1 MRLLPSILLAVLA
14 FGLGTLVL
22 LQKQQGNLDSIFGS
36 PALGV
41 GDQIYEFDPREVGRI
56 EILNSDGTQAIV
68 KKVGGAWFTDSPWK
82 DLAEPALVQ
91 SIIEFSNQLIIE
103 DVIKSD
109 NVEELAEFGLRS
121 DKIEIQLYDT
131 DGRPLCHFNIGRYT
145 AWRTIVEDEETGPRS
160 VGADAA
166 PGKSSFPTVII
177 WPAEENSRDYLYVC
191 GDRINAALRRIPIRS
206 LFQDE
211 LKLLRNHSVF
221 YRPPHFAAEI
231 SLRDQDSEIV
241 LKRDSLRKNEKWRLT
256 KPFDLA
262 ANSEVVKSLIA
273 QLSTLKASSVLD
285 ESSEALSKPLPENL
299 AKTIEVKFFLP
310 DGSISGPTSVS
321 IYPPEN
327 AADPIVSA
335 VIQNGP
341 KQKRPAILKLNRA
354 DLAKLPDNV
363 NDLRSR
369 TMTSL
374 QIAQIA
380 GLEIED
386 DVGRKVKL
394 TLKFDPHERARRW
407 HAIVGRQE
415 GAANEDQV
423 KALFEALFVDEV
435 IAFSDDAAADLKFY
449 GLDRPL
455 RKVQLSL
462 TDQSVVEFA
471 LGQAF
476 RDHFYARNRKTGR
489 VMEITKSAY
498 EALTND
504 RPSPELET
512 ILRTPANPQNPDYNL
527 SLFGLDKPVKKRFR
541 TDEGVT
547 YLEFGTAR
555 KLHFYA
561 NRTGTPRVAEV
572 SASALNKMAMR
583 DFKWRARRLW
593 NIDPFEIR
601 GLLVQPKGQP
611 PLQLSYNFFRQEWKA
626 RLDGLDATARL
637 NENKASRLLEKLTD
651 IRVTTWLGS
660 IDDNATFELSDP
672 DFTISVIVEVTD
684 DEGKSDSLNTT
695 ELKMA
700 KINERFYYGKLSND
714 SSYFILDAD
723 AVKGLQVK
731 LLQ

>member
-14 FGLGTLVL
+14 FCLGALVL
-22 LQKQQGNLDSIFGS
+22 LQKQQGNLDSVFGA

-56 EILNSDGTQAIV
+56 EILNSDGTQAVV
-68 KKVGGAWFTDSPWK
+68 KKVGGAWFTESPWE

-91 SIIEFSNQLIIE
+91 SIVEFSSQLIIE
-103 DVIKSD
+103 DVIEAD
-109 NVEELAEFGLRS
+109 DVEDLAEFGLRS
-121 DKIEIQLYDT
+121 AKIEIQLYDT
-131 DGRPLCHFNIGRYT
+131 GGRPLCHFNIGRYT

-160 VGADAA
+160 VGADTA
-166 PGKSSFPTVII
+166 PGKSSFPTVVI
-177 WPAEENSRDYLYVC
+177 WPAEDNSRDYIYVC

-231 SLRDQDSEIV
+231 ILRDQNSEIL
-241 LKRDSLRKNEKWRLT
+241 LKRDSPAKNDKWHLT

-262 ANSEVVKSLIA
+262 ANSKVVKSLIA
-273 QLSTLKASSVLD
+273 QLSTLKASAVVD
-285 ESSEALSKPLPENL
+285 ESSEVLSEPLPENL
-299 AKTIEVKFFLP
+299 SKTLEVKFFLP
-310 DGSISGPTSVS
+310 DGSVSGPTTVS

-354 DLAKLPDNV
+354 ELAKLPDNV

-374 QIAQIA
+374 QVAQIA

-386 DVGRKVKL
+386 DVDRKVSL
-394 TLKFDPHERARRW
+394 ALKFDPHERAKRW
-407 HAIVGRQE
+407 HASVGGQE
-415 GAANEDQV
+415 GAANEEQV
-423 KALFEALFVDEV
+423 KALFETLFVDEV
-435 IAFSDDAAADLKFY
+435 IAFSDDAAADLKSY

-455 RKVQLSL
+455 RKIKLAL
-462 TDQSVVEFA
+462 TDQSTAEFT

-489 VMEITKSAY
+489 IMEISKNAY
-498 EALTND
+498 DTLTND
-504 RPSPELET
+504 RSSPELDS
-512 ILRTPANPQNPDYNL
+512 ILRIPANPQTPNYNL
-527 SLFGLDKPVKKRFR
+527 KLYGLDQPVKKRFR
-541 TDEGVT
+541 SDNGTVYVD
-547 YLEFGTAR
+547 FGRAR
-555 KLHFYA
+555 NLHFYA

-572 SASALNKMAMR
+572 SASALNKIAMR
-583 DFKWRARRLW
+583 DYKWRARRLW

-601 GLLVQPKGQP
+601 GLLVQPRGQP

-626 RLDGLDATARL
+626 RFDGLDITAEL

-651 IRVTTWLGS
+651 IRVTTWLGQ
-660 IDDNATFELSDP
+660 IDDNAAFELSDP

-684 DEGKSDSLNTT
+684 DEGKSDSLKTT

-700 KINERFYYGKLSND
+700 QINDRLYYGKLSND
-714 SSYFILDAD
+714 PSYFILDAGV
-723 AVKGLQVK
+723 VKGLQVK

>member
-1 MRLLPSILLAVLA
+1 MRFLPSILLAVLA
-14 FGLGTLVL
+14 LGLGTLVL
-22 LQKQQGNLDSIFGS
+22 LQKQQGNLDSIFGA

-91 SIIEFSNQLIIE
+91 SIIEFSSQLIIE
-103 DVIKSD
+103 DV
-109 NVEELAEFGLRS
+109 VETDDVEDLAEFGLRS
-121 DKIEIQLYDT
+121 AKIEIQLYDT
-131 DGRPLCHFNIGRYT
+131 GGRPLCHFNIGRYT
-145 AWRTIVEDEETGPRS
+145 AWRTIVEDEEAGPRS
-160 VGADAA
+160 VGVDAA
-166 PGKSSFPTVII
+166 PGKSSFPTVVI
-177 WPAEENSRDYLYVC
+177 WPSEENNRDYIYVC

-231 SLRDQDSEIV
+231 IFRDQDSEII
-241 LKRDSLRKNEKWRLT
+241 LKRDSLGKNDKWRLT

-262 ANSEVVKSLIA
+262 ANSKVVQSLIA
-273 QLSTLKASSVLD
+273 QLSTLKASAVLD
-285 ESSEALSKPLPENL
+285 ESSEALSEPLLENV
-299 AKTIEVKFFLP
+299 AKTVEVKFFLP
-310 DGSISGPTSVS
+310 DGSVSGSTTVS

-335 VIQNGP
+335 VIQNSP

-386 DVGRKVKL
+386 DVDRKVKL
-394 TLKFDPHERARRW
+394 SLKFDPHERAKRW
-407 HAIVGRQE
+407 HAITGDQE
-415 GAANEDQV
+415 GAANEEQV
-423 KALFEALFVDEV
+423 KALFETLFVDEV
-435 IAFSDDAAADLKFY
+435 IAFSDDAAADFKFY

-455 RKVQLSL
+455 RKVRLSL
-462 TDQSVVEFA
+462 TDQSTVEFT

-489 VMEITKSAY
+489 VMEVTKAAY
-498 EALTND
+498 DALIND
-504 RPSPELET
+504 RPSPELDT
-512 ILRTPANPQNPDYNL
+512 ILRAPANPQNPDYNL
-527 SLFGLDKPVKKRFR
+527 KLYGLDRPIQKRFR
-541 TDEGVT
+541 AGEGAV
-547 YLEFGTAR
+547 YIDFGRAR
-555 KLHFYA
+555 NLHFYA

-583 DFKWRARRLW
+583 SFKWRARRLW

-601 GLLVQPKGQP
+601 GLLVQAQGKP

-626 RLDGLDATARL
+626 RLDGLDTTAQL

-651 IRVTTWLGS
+651 IRVTTWLGP
-660 IDDNATFELSDP
+660 IDDNAAFELSDP
-672 DFTISVIVEVTD
+672 DFTISVITEVTN
-684 DEGKSDSLNTT
+684 DEGKSDSLKTT
-695 ELKMA
+695 ELKVA
-700 KINERFYYGKLSND
+700 KINDRLYYGKLSNEP
-714 SSYFILDAD
+714 SYFILDAGV
-723 AVKGLQVK
+723 VKGLQVK